1 MSQTTLHS
9 RTVVVL
15 FVCFWK
21 RFTTRSFKH
30 IVWDGGNGLYERISA
45 TVIIIIII
53 NRKWLINKNP
63 QATYMLI
70 CVKSILPPFWP
81 KISITYSHNIDSR
94 ITLF

>member
-53 NRKWLINKNP
+53 NRKW
-63 QATYMLI
+63 
-70 CVKSILPPFWP
+70 
-81 KISITYSHNIDSR
+81 
-94 ITLF
+94 